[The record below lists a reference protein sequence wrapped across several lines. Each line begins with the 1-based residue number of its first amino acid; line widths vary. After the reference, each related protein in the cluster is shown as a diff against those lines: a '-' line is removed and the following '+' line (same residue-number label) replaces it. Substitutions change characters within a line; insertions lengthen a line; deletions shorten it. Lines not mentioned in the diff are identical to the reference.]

1 MKTRVLAKCEG
12 CQREIVLAQ
21 EEAQSMAHLSIPEF
35 ETFLRDHER
44 CRSNVAQG
52 PYITWHTEE
61 DE

>member
-35 ETFLRDHER
+35 ETFLRDHEG
-44 CRSNVAQG
+44 CRAKVAG
-52 PYITWHTEE
+52 RPYITWHAEE
-61 DE
+61 GE

>member
-35 ETFLRDHER
+35 ETFLRDHEG
-44 CRSNVAQG
+44 CRAKVARG
-52 PYITWHTEE
+52 PHITWHAEE